1 MLNSIRREVH
11 SNQAL
16 ESIST
21 DVFNGVTMSYV
32 GGRSTTIEIKGNNKL
47 AKIEKHAFRGVVHPE
62 EDDFSIYVES
72 NNALETM
79 EPLTFDGVKTK
90 GAIIIGSNANSL
102 KVLPSFLFS
111 GLTASRM

>member
-62 EDDFSIYVES
+62 EDDFSINQIGMLTSILDAIFVQVEY
-72 NNALETM
+72 
-79 EPLTFDGVKTK
+79 G
-90 GAIIIGSNANSL
+90 G
-102 KVLPSFLFS
+102 
-111 GLTASRM
+111 